1 MIDSRKKIN
10 MLVNVLT
17 SKRGL
22 QGRER
27 SRKRAI
33 NARKM
38 EKFWWV
44 LGEMRMGLIF
54 NGAL

>member
-1 MIDSRKKIN
+1 MIDSRKKNN
-10 MLVNVLT
+10 MLVIVLT

-33 NARKM
+33 NARKL
-38 EKFWWV
+38 EKCWRV
-44 LGEMRMGLIF
+44 LGEMSMGLMF